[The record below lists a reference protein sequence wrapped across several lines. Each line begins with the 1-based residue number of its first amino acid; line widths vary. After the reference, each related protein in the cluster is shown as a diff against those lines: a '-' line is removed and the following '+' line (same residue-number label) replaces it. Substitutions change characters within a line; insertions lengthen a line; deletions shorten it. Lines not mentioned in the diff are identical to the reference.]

1 MKKKLIIEGMSCRH
15 CVNHVTE
22 VLEEIP
28 GVESVMVDLEDM
40 SAKVELSREI
50 GEEEFRFAI
59 DDAGYDLI
67 KVEDS

>member
-28 GVESVMVDLEDM
+28 GVESVTVDLQDM
-40 SAKVELSREI
+40 SAEVETSRDI
-50 GEEEFRFAI
+50 SEEEFRFAI
-59 DDAGYDLI
+59 DDAGYELVELI
-67 KVEDS
+67 

>member
-22 VLEEIP
+22 SLEEIP
-28 GVESVMVDLEDM
+28 GVESVIVDLEDM
-40 SAKVELSREI
+40 SAEVELSQDV

-59 DDAGYDLI
+59 DNAGYELI
-67 KVEDS
+67 EVEDS